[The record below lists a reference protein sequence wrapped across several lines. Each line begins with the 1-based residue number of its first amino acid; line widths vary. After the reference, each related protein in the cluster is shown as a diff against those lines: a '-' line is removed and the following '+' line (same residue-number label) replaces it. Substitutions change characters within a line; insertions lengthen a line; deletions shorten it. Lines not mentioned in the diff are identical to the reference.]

1 MINIHWSKP
10 GSLHQDKMKACKL
23 VTEQGIIICLDD
35 NERQYAKKVFKPIGE
50 IFRDEMLSS
59 SLSLIYL
66 YDQNKQPPHIAKN
79 DGYASVSKMLK
90 DGRRVSSIGI
100 SIQALHNTKEYAVL
114 VFLHELTHILY
125 YTEQEHGTVFHNY
138 LDSLIE
144 RYNAATS
151 ERVKNDYF
159 ELT

>member
-1 MINIHWSKP
+1 MINIHWNEP
-10 GSLHQDKMKACKL
+10 VLLHRDKKKAYKFIK
-23 VTEQGIIICLDD
+23 EQGIIICLDD
-35 NERQYAKKVFKPIGE
+35 DERRHAKKVFKLVGE

-79 DGYASVSKMLK
+79 DGYSSVSKKLK

-100 SIQALHNTKEYAVL
+100 SIQALNNTKEYAVL
-114 VFLHELTHILY
+114 VFLHELTHVLY
-125 YTEQEHGTVFHNY
+125 RTEQEHDTVFHNY

-144 RYNAATS
+144 KYNAATG

-159 ELT
+159 ALT

>member
-1 MINIHWSKP
+1 MINIHWNKP
-10 GSLHQDKMKACKL
+10 YLLHRDKKKAYKL

-35 NERQYAKKVFKPIGE
+35 NERHYAKKVFKPIGE
-50 IFRDEMLSS
+50 IFKEEMLSS
-59 SLSLIYL
+59 SLTFIYL
-66 YDQNKQPPHIAKN
+66 YDQNKQPPQIAKN
-79 DGYASVSKMLK
+79 DGYASISKMLK

-114 VFLHELTHILY
+114 VFLHELAHILY
-125 YTEQEHGTVFHNY
+125 YTEQEHDTVFHNY

-144 RYNAATS
+144 RYNAATG

-159 ELT
+159 ALT